1 MFSRARSVRRRTG
14 RTGAQTA
21 ENRSIAV
28 DYILYMHIAIFVATT
43 LSLAAGGVL
52 AGQQA
57 PPEQEPAA
65 QQSDK
70 ADAAKTPE
78 EKAADARSAAAGA
91 PVDPKAYVIGPE
103 DVLSVKVWREP
114 ENSGVFSVRPDGK
127 IAIPL
132 IGEVQ
137 AAGLTPLRLSASIAE
152 GLQRI
157 LTHPEVTVSVEKV
170 NSKKYYI
177 QGEIDKPG
185 AYPLV
190 VPTSV
195 LEALVNAGGFRDFAN
210 TKKITILR
218 GTQTFK
224 FNYKEV
230 SKGKK
235 MEQNIQL
242 QPGDQIF
249 VP

>member
-1 MFSRARSVRRRTG
+1 MRLATVV
-14 RTGAQTA
+14 
-21 ENRSIAV
+21 AV
-28 DYILYMHIAIFVATT
+28 ALGIT
-43 LSLAAGGVL
+43 AGGVL
-52 AGQQA
+52 AGQQ
-57 PPEQEPAA
+57 PAA
-65 QQSDK
+65 TEK
-70 ADAAKTPE
+70 TAPADAGSSAKTAE

-91 PVDPKAYVIGPE
+91 PVDPKAYIIGPE
-103 DVLSVKVWREP
+103 DILSVRVWREP
-114 ENSGVFSVRPDGK
+114 ENSGTFVVRPDGK

-132 IGEVQ
+132 IGEIQ
-137 AAGLTPLRLSASIAE
+137 AAGLTPERLRANVAE

-157 LTHPEVTVSVEKV
+157 LTHPEVTVIVDKV

-177 QGEIDKPG
+177 QGEINKPG

-190 VPTSV
+190 VPMTV

-235 MEQNIQL
+235 MDQNIQL